1 MPQILLHSLDKNE
14 VEIMDRKIER
24 RLLERIVLYGSV
36 QEMFEF
42 TMANDMI
49 SEEITKVQGHNP
61 KALFVGIGVMN
72 ELAYKFL
79 KKRIYTKE
87 ELMNTSIKKFRE
99 EYFANN

>member
-1 MPQILLHSLDKNE
+1 
-14 VEIMDRKIER
+14 MDRKIER

-87 ELMNTSIKKFRE
+87 ELMNTSIKEFRA

>member
-1 MPQILLHSLDKNE
+1 MPQILCHFSDKKGIF
-14 VEIMDRKIER
+14 IMDRKLER

-79 KKRIYTKE
+79 KKRIYSRE

-99 EYFANN
+99 EYFADN

>member
-1 MPQILLHSLDKNE
+1 MPQILSRSLDNE
-14 VEIMDRKIER
+14 VQTMDRKIER

-49 SEEITKVQGHNP
+49 VEEITKIQGHNP

>member
-1 MPQILLHSLDKNE
+1 
-14 VEIMDRKIER
+14 MDRKIER

-49 SEEITKVQGHNP
+49 VEEITKVQGHNP
-61 KALFVGIGVMN
+61 KALFVGVGVMN

>member
-1 MPQILLHSLDKNE
+1 MPQIPLHSLDKKGIF
-14 VEIMDRKIER
+14 IMDRKIER

-42 TMANDMI
+42 TMANDII
-49 SEEITKVQGHNP
+49 SEEITKIQGHNP

-79 KKRIYTKE
+79 NKRIYSKE

>member
-1 MPQILLHSLDKNE
+1 
-14 VEIMDRKIER
+14 MDRKIER

-49 SEEITKVQGHNP
+49 SEEITKVQGHNH

-79 KKRIYTKE
+79 KKRIYSKE
-87 ELMNTSIKKFRE
+87 ELMSTSIKKFRE

>member
-1 MPQILLHSLDKNE
+1 M
-14 VEIMDRKIER
+14 MDRKIER
-24 RLLERIVLYGSV
+24 KLLKRIVLYGSV

-49 SEEITKVQGHNP
+49 SEEITKVQGHNS

-87 ELMNTSIKKFRE
+87 ELMNTSIKRFRE

>member
-1 MPQILLHSLDKNE
+1 MKNE

-36 QEMFEF
+36 REMFEF

-87 ELMNTSIKKFRE
+87 ELMNTPIKKFRE

>member
-1 MPQILLHSLDKNE
+1 
-14 VEIMDRKIER
+14 MDRKIEGK
-24 RLLERIVLYGSV
+24 LLERIVLYGSV

-49 SEEITKVQGHNP
+49 VEEITKVQGHNP

-79 KKRIYTKE
+79 KKRIYSRE
-87 ELMNTSIKKFRE
+87 ELVNTSIKKFRE
-99 EYFANN
+99 EYFATDN